1 MERSAITPWIQDQE
15 NTHPLRKKHWHVT
28 LCSAVAASHQH
39 DWHFIGVSLL
49 ALCDSLCSHW
59 ELHPL
64 HTCIAEWGERFGRNA
79 DFLCSPAHWIC
90 TRPPTIDTPHCINQW
105 LCAMSLTIIK
115 YIFHA
120 ERSVF
125 SLSYNMFRYSGG
137 CMFVLSQ
144 HYKKRGS
151 SKSIVRLKTS

>member
-1 MERSAITPWIQDQE
+1 MEHSAITPWIQDQE

-105 LCAMSLTIIK
+105 LCAMSLNGQSVIK
-115 YIFHA
+115 LLYVVTWYDRHLSRCCEICNVVIL
-120 ERSVF
+120 ERSQW
-125 SLSYNMFRYSGG
+125 GG
-137 CMFVLSQ
+137 FV
-144 HYKKRGS
+144 
-151 SKSIVRLKTS
+151 